1 MVISRLLQTT
11 WTAVSTSEGL
21 KGICF
26 LTTNTGNTFVTLT
39 LKCAKSEIEV
49 EHNYYMLRL
58 QHPLPLLPHVTL
70 WIIIIHETLNIMWGA
85 RLVIE
90 DWSTSIFCKVTLFL
104 LHLIVSFYLLY
115 CMCYLYVCIHMHM
128 HVHVNALVHTWV

>member
-26 LTTNTGNTFVTLT
+26 LTTNTGNTFVPLT
-39 LKCAKSEIEV
+39 LKCAKSAIEV
-49 EHNYYMLRL
+49 EHNYSMLRL

-70 WIIIIHETLNIMWGA
+70 WIIIIHETLNIKWGA

-90 DWSTSIFCKVTLFL
+90 TDLQASSARLHYSYFISLSAFIFYMVCVT
-104 LHLIVSFYLLY
+104 
-115 CMCYLYVCIHMHM
+115 CMC
-128 HVHVNALVHTWV
+128 AHTCTCTFV